1 MVVLNHLTTES
12 CSAMESILSSTLSAP
27 LRSPQQGPQRHP
39 AKSKFLAAAVIV
51 FALAGVAHG
60 ANIAISAVTIN
71 DETNGDRNIPGDV
84 TSFEHASTLVD
95 FTAGGTTYSNF
106 VLVDAG
112 GATGGYQWGFS
123 ATDPGSPG
131 ATVSDDRIDT
141 SGFNVDETSE
151 FEFASAP
158 LDLSDLLFIF
168 DLGGLDTAVEIQLI
182 DAANN
187 LLGNPESLSG
197 MARIGSSSEVISNGN
212 TPAFNGGAISFD
224 EFGITSGQLSSV
236 DGFRVTS
243 GSSLDLNLAGHTGV
257 ASEPVAPEP
266 SALAITE
273 VEYDPV
279 GDPGPTVTLTW
290 TKTGAASYS
299 VFYSFDLIDWGADL
313 DDGVLLESDENPEDA
328 DQMTVTFPLVGPLEN
343 APDAFFR
350 VDGN

>member
-1 MVVLNHLTTES
+1 MVVLNHLMTES
-12 CSAMESILSSTLSAP
+12 CSAMKSNYTMKSI
-27 LRSPQQGPQRHP
+27 HP

-141 SGFNVDETSE
+141 SGFNVNEGSE

-257 ASEPVAPEP
+257 VPEP
-266 SALAITE
+266 STALLLGLGGLAL
-273 VEYDPV
+273 
-279 GDPGPTVTLTW
+279 TLSRRR
-290 TKTGAASYS
+290 G
-299 VFYSFDLIDWGADL
+299 
-313 DDGVLLESDENPEDA
+313 
-328 DQMTVTFPLVGPLEN
+328 
-343 APDAFFR
+343 R
-350 VDGN
+350 